1 MQNKDFKAS
10 LNVKVTEKMKADFIK
25 KSASYKMGM
34 SDSMRFMVQAFND
47 GRMTIDKKED
57 DGSLKGLVK

>member
-10 LNVKVTEKMKADFIK
+10 LNVKITKKMKADFEK
-25 KSASYKMGM
+25 KSAEYKMGM
-34 SDSMRFMVQAFND
+34 SDSIRLMVQAFND
-47 GRMTIDKKED
+47 GRMTIEKKED